1 MTTRAGVSVKE
12 DFVLKCTFGGGR
24 PDGVATQRCVVVVVV
39 MLVFAAVARFIV
51 VAANAV
57 VVVVA

>member
-24 PDGVATQRCVVVVVV
+24 PDGVATQRCVVVVV

>member
-1 MTTRAGVSVKE
+1 MATRAGVSVKE

-24 PDGVATQRCVVVVVV
+24 PDGVATQRCVV
-39 MLVFAAVARFIV
+39 MLVFAAVTRFVV
-51 VAANAV
+51 VAASGV

>member
-1 MTTRAGVSVKE
+1 MSVKE

-24 PDGVATQRCVVVVVV
+24 PDGVATQRCVVVVV